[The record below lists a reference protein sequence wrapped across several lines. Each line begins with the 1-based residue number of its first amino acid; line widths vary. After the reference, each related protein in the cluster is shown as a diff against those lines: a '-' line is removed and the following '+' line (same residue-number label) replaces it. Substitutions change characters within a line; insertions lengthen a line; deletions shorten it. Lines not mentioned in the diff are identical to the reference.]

1 VGSLDGRTI
10 LITGAGAGIGR
21 AVARGLAAEG
31 ATLVLLDRN
40 SQTIESLYDEIEAA
54 GGPQPG
60 LYPLDLL
67 GATQQDYIDL
77 ADRVGETFGALHGLL
92 HNAAYLGFLSRIDDF
107 DTELWF
113 RTMQVNLNAPFLLT
127 QVCLPLLREADD
139 ASVVFTSD
147 SVGRHGRAYWGAY
160 AVSKAGVE
168 ALMQVLAD
176 ELRDST
182 NIRVNSIDPGPTRT
196 QLRTLAFPGEDSD
209 SLKPAEALVPLFCWA
224 LGPDSAGVTGRA
236 LKYDDSPHLP

>member
-1 VGSLDGRTI
+1 MGSLDGRTI

-40 SQTIESLYDEIEAA
+40 RQAIEGLYDEIEAA

-67 GATQQDYIDL
+67 GATHQDYIDL

-107 DTELWF
+107 DPELWF

-139 ASVVFTSD
+139 ASVIFTSD
-147 SVGRHGRAYWGAY
+147 SVARHGKAYWGAY
-160 AVSKAGVE
+160 AVSKAGME
-168 ALMQVLAD
+168 TLMQVLAD

-209 SLKPAEALVPLFCWA
+209 SLKPPEALVPLFSWA
-224 LGPDSAGVTGRA
+224 LGPESTGVTGRA